1 MCKLIDKD
9 MKKIKIS
16 ELPLYNSLKGLFT
29 IGTDKDNRSVKVSL
43 EFIETSTQEAIKGT
57 QAVAKEATTA
67 ANAAATA
74 AKTAQEKATVADT
87 AAKNADTAK
96 GKAETAANEA
106 VAVTEDAKGQVE
118 KTKKATE
125 AASKATEQA
134 VSQTAACKTVTDDGK
149 QAIKDLKLAAE
160 DLEAAIKAVTP
171 TNLAVSYISYVTMGA
186 QRQKL
191 LTIDAVLTPATA
203 QQNVIFITDGH
214 SVRVGA
220 NGLITPL
227 SAGKTYVRVIPT
239 MNVSL
244 EQDIEITVGE
254 PACRFNTR
262 NGLRLTSS
270 GTFRFM

>member
-1 MCKLIDKD
+1 

-57 QAVAKEATTA
+57 QAAAKE
-67 ANAAATA
+67 AATA

-171 TNLAVSYISYVTMGA
+171 TNLDVSYISYVTMGA
-186 QRQKL
+186 QRQKP
-191 LTIDAVLTPATA
+191 LTIDAVLTPVTTP
-203 QQNVIFITDGH
+203 QNVIFITDGH

-220 NGLITPL
+220 NGLITPQ
-227 SAGKTYVRVIPT
+227 SAGKTYVRVVPT